1 MKKTIKEDQERLI
14 LQSELLNDNTLL
26 EVVADHGNMVVGVR
40 FVDSPLT
47 GLREHILIKMDIV
60 EYMKHQDKLMEI
72 NEDKTSIAIFT
83 PTEKGYVLKDVYD
96 TVEHQFGYQE
106 FVDIEYKK
114 RFPNKSLK
122 GQYLKEKK

>member
-60 EYMKHQDKLMEI
+60 EYMKHQDNLMEI
-72 NEDKTSIAIFT
+72 NEDRTSIAIFT
-83 PTEKGYVLKDVYD
+83 PAEEGYVLKDVYD
-96 TVEHQFGYQE
+96 TLEHQFGYQE
-106 FVDIEYKK
+106 FVDIEYRK
-114 RFPNKSLK
+114 RFPNKPLK
-122 GQYLKEKK
+122 GQYLKGKK

>member
-1 MKKTIKEDQERLI
+1 MIIGHEIVKIQIFDL
-14 LQSELLNDNTLL
+14 
-26 EVVADHGNMVVGVR
+26 HGNMIVGVR
-40 FVDSPLT
+40 FVESPLT

-60 EYMKHQDKLMEI
+60 EYMKHQENLMEI

-83 PTEKGYVLKDVYD
+83 PTEEGYVLKDVYD